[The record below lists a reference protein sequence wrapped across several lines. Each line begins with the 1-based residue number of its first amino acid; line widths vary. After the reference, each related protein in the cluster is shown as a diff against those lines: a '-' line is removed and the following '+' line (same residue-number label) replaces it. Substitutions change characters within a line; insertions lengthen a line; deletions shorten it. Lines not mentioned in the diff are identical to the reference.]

1 MEEITHI
8 VMHTLEHSIEDTLYL
23 IPFLFVTYLAME
35 WLEHKTGGRTQEA
48 VQRAGAA
55 GPVLGSL
62 LGVIPQCG
70 FSAAAATL
78 YAGRWLEHKTG
89 GRTQEA
95 VQRAGAAGPVLGSL
109 LGVIPQCGFSA
120 AAATLYAGRVITLG
134 TVFAVFLST
143 SDEMLPIFLAEQ
155 VPIGTVVKVMGAK
168 VIIGM
173 VMGVIT
179 LGTVFAVFLSTSDEM
194 LPIFLAEQ
202 VPIGTVVKVMGAK
215 VIIGMVMGFIVDAA
229 LRLIRRDRQNLRIHE
244 LCARD
249 KCHCGGDCATNL
261 RIHELCARD
270 KCHCGGDCATCEE
283 NPALVYEH
291 HDDCGSCCTHE
302 HHEHDHGH
310 DHDHGWKGIAK
321 SALVHTCEE
330 NPALVYEHHDDC
342 GSCCTHEHHEHDH
355 GHDHDHGW
363 KGIAKSALVHTAQ
376 VTLFIFV
383 ITLVLNGVLETVGED
398 ALAAFV
404 GSNSVLAVF
413 ASALVGLV
421 PNCAASVVI
430 AQLYVEGVLGAGAML
445 SGLLVSAGIG
455 LLVLVRTNRH
465 AKENLAIVAILYV
478 TGVAWGLAVNALG
491 IVF

>member
-8 VMHTLEHSIEDTLYL
+8 IMHTLEHSVGDTLYL

-35 WLEHKTGGRTQEA
+35 
-48 VQRAGAA
+48 
-55 GPVLGSL
+55 
-62 LGVIPQCG
+62 
-70 FSAAAATL
+70 
-78 YAGRWLEHKTG
+78 WLEHKTG

-155 VPIGTVVKVMGAK
+155 VPFGT
-168 VIIGM
+168 I
-173 VMGVIT
+173 
-179 LGTVFAVFLSTSDEM
+179 
-194 LPIFLAEQ
+194 
-202 VPIGTVVKVMGAK
+202 VKVMGAK

-229 LRLIRRDRQNLRIHE
+229 LRLARRDRQNLRIHE

-249 KCHCGGDCATNL
+249 KCHCGGDCAT
-261 RIHELCARD
+261 
-270 KCHCGGDCATCEE
+270 CEE
-283 NPALVYEH
+283 NPVLVYEH
-291 HDDCGSCCTHE
+291 HDDCG
-302 HHEHDHGH
+302 
-310 DHDHGWKGIAK
+310 
-321 SALVHTCEE
+321 
-330 NPALVYEHHDDC
+330 
-342 GSCCTHEHHEHDH
+342 GSCTHEHHEHDH

-376 VTLFIFV
+376 VALFIFI
-383 ITLVLNGVLETVGED
+383 ITLALNGVLETVGED

-404 GSNSVLAVF
+404 GSNSVAAVF
-413 ASALVGLV
+413 ASALVGLI

-455 LLVLVRTNRH
+455 LLVLARTNRH
-465 AKENLAIVAILYV
+465 VKENLVIVGILYA
-478 TGVAWGLAVNALG
+478 TGVAWGLVVNALG

>member
-8 VMHTLEHSIEDTLYL
+8 IMHTLEHSIEDTLYL
-23 IPFLFVTYLAME
+23 IPFLFVTYLA
-35 WLEHKTGGRTQEA
+35 
-48 VQRAGAA
+48 
-55 GPVLGSL
+55 
-62 LGVIPQCG
+62 I
-70 FSAAAATL
+70 
-78 YAGRWLEHKTG
+78 WLEHKTG

-155 VPIGTVVKVMGAK
+155 VPI
-168 VIIGM
+168 
-173 VMGVIT
+173 
-179 LGTVFAVFLSTSDEM
+179 D
-194 LPIFLAEQ
+194 
-202 VPIGTVVKVMGAK
+202 TVVKVMGAK

-229 LRLIRRDRQNLRIHE
+229 LRLVRRDRQ
-244 LCARD
+244 
-249 KCHCGGDCATNL
+249 NL

-310 DHDHGWKGIAK
+310 DHDHGWKGI
-321 SALVHTCEE
+321 T
-330 NPALVYEHHDDC
+330 
-342 GSCCTHEHHEHDH
+342 
-355 GHDHDHGW
+355 
-363 KGIAKSALVHTAQ
+363 KSALVHTAQ

-455 LLVLVRTNRH
+455 LLVLVRTNRR

>member
-8 VMHTLEHSIEDTLYL
+8 IMHTLEHSVGDTLYL
-23 IPFLFVTYLAME
+23 VPFLFVTYLAME
-35 WLEHKTGGRTQEA
+35 
-48 VQRAGAA
+48 
-55 GPVLGSL
+55 
-62 LGVIPQCG
+62 
-70 FSAAAATL
+70 
-78 YAGRWLEHKTG
+78 WLEHKTG

-155 VPIGTVVKVMGAK
+155 VP
-168 VIIGM
+168 
-173 VMGVIT
+173 
-179 LGTVFAVFLSTSDEM
+179 LGTIM
-194 LPIFLAEQ
+194 
-202 VPIGTVVKVMGAK
+202 KVMGAK

-229 LRLIRRDRQNLRIHE
+229 LRLARRDRQ
-244 LCARD
+244 
-249 KCHCGGDCATNL
+249 NL

-291 HDDCGSCCTHE
+291 HDDCG
-302 HHEHDHGH
+302 
-310 DHDHGWKGIAK
+310 
-321 SALVHTCEE
+321 
-330 NPALVYEHHDDC
+330 
-342 GSCCTHEHHEHDH
+342 GSCTHEHHEHDH

-376 VTLFIFV
+376 VALFIFI
-383 ITLVLNGVLETVGED
+383 ITLALNGVLETVGED

-404 GSNSVLAVF
+404 GSNSVAAVF
-413 ASALVGLV
+413 ASALVGLI

-455 LLVLVRTNRH
+455 LLVLARTNRH
-465 AKENLAIVAILYV
+465 VKENLVIVGILYA
-478 TGVAWGLAVNALG
+478 TGVAWGLVVNALG